1 VADLLRSYSGDWSPE
16 GLETCLKGYAESQGT
31 KIGDVAKPC
40 RAALTGSTASPGL
53 FEVIWSIGKD
63 VCVGRL
69 EDAAAGLCTIKEP
82 PAPKTAAADP
92 APAAAA
98 AATAAAAPPVV
109 LSGDIDA
116 QVKAVGDSIRD
127 LKTKLKA
134 DGLSGKK
141 IDVNDDVKALVAQLQ
156 QLKVAQ
162 AAGPLASA
170 LAASPLAVSGDVD
183 AQVKDVGDEIRAL
196 KAKLKADGLSGKK
209 IDASDE
215 VKALVAKLTALKA
228 AQAAAPS
235 PAAAPAVAPAA
246 VRDVEAQVKAVGDEI
261 RSLKA
266 KLKADGMSGKKI
278 DATPEVK
285 ELVAKLTELKSV
297 K

>member
-1 VADLLRSYSGDWSPE
+1 MGKNMTSDAAKKMLVVVADLLRSYSGDWSPE

-141 IDVNDDVKALVAQLQ
+141 ID
-156 QLKVAQ
+156 
-162 AAGPLASA
+162 
-170 LAASPLAVSGDVD
+170 
-183 AQVKDVGDEIRAL
+183 
-196 KAKLKADGLSGKK
+196 
-209 IDASDE
+209 ASDE